1 MNDCSGDAEAY
12 SSILQSMKLKPSGY
26 STSVRSDEL
35 ENIPMP
41 SDVQIEKDLRREVI
55 LLNGEEMEGNKG

>member
-1 MNDCSGDAEAY
+1 MNGCSGDVGAY

-26 STSVRSDEL
+26 SLSIQSDKL
-35 ENIPMP
+35 EDIPMP

>member
-1 MNDCSGDAEAY
+1 M
-12 SSILQSMKLKPSGY
+12 SIQSDKLE
-26 STSVRSDEL
+26 D
-35 ENIPMP
+35 IPMP

>member
-1 MNDCSGDAEAY
+1 MNGCSGDVGSY

-26 STSVRSDEL
+26 SMSIQSDKL
-35 ENIPMP
+35 EDIPMP